1 MKPRSYD
8 RGVPLA
14 IVVTI
19 ALLLVPLAFVL
30 DGGEDEARPAP
41 AAAATAPVPRIA
53 EVVEEERGL
62 RFAEPPDVRRVTPAQ
77 ARAEAAATLDDDY
90 PPARREAE
98 AQVLAMLGLLPPGF
112 DLGEATLGNF
122 DEAIA
127 GYYDPRSGALRVI
140 EGAQTGGPVLYES
153 TVAHELTHALDDE
166 HFDLDEDVVAAGGD
180 AGLAYLALVEGSA
193 TAVMTRY
200 MDARF
205 SAEEALGASL
215 GSVLAGSGT
224 GTEGMPPYLVAK
236 MLFPYTGGE
245 RFVNRLLEIGG
256 GGWNVVD
263 TAMRFRPPASTEQ
276 VLHPE
281 KYVAVEQPDRVA
293 APSLRGWKVLE
304 RSTVGEWLTA
314 RLLAGAGGT
323 GASEA
328 AGGWGGD
335 AYALLGRGD
344 ERALGIHWRWD
355 SPRDARAFAR
365 ALRAWAEDGMPG
377 SEPAGRG
384 ARRGRDGVA
393 VVREDGDAVGFAI
406 APDRRT
412 ARALASPRGGAP
424 AH

>member
-1 MKPRSYD
+1 M
-8 RGVPLA
+8 PLA

-19 ALLLVPLAFVL
+19 ALLLVPLAFVQQGC
-30 DGGEDEARPAP
+30 DEDAQSAPP
-41 AAAATAPVPRIA
+41 AATAAPVPRIA
-53 EVVEEERGL
+53 ELVERERGM

-77 ARAEAAATLDDDY
+77 ARAEAAATLDEDY

-98 AQVLAMLGLLPPGF
+98 SQVLAMLGLLPPGF

-153 TVAHELTHALDDE
+153 TVAHELAHALDDE
-166 HFDLDEDVVAAGGD
+166 HFDLDEDAVAEGGD

-200 MDARF
+200 MAERF

-224 GTEGMPPYLVAK
+224 GTEGMPPFLVAQ

-245 RFVNRLLEIGG
+245 RFVNRLLELGG
-256 GGWNVVD
+256 GGWKVAD

-281 KYVAVEQPDRVA
+281 KYVAVEQPDEVA
-293 APSLRGWKVLE
+293 APSLPGWKALS
-304 RSTVGEWLTA
+304 RSTMGEWLTA

-323 GASEA
+323 RAGAA
-328 AGGWGGD
+328 AAGWGGD

-344 ERALGIHWRWD
+344 ERALGVRWRWD
-355 SPRDARAFAR
+355 SPRDAREFAR
-365 ALRAWAEDGMPG
+365 ALRAWAEDGMPE
-377 SEPAGRG
+377 SEPMGRD
-384 ARRGRDGVA
+384 AWRGRDGVA
-393 VVREDGDAVGFAI
+393 VVRDGRDEVALAI
-406 APDRRT
+406 APDLAT
-412 ARALASPRGGAP
+412 ARALAR
-424 AH
+424 

>member
-1 MKPRSYD
+1 
-8 RGVPLA
+8 LA

-19 ALLLVPLAFVL
+19 ALLLVPLAFVQQGC
-30 DGGEDEARPAP
+30 DEDAESAPP
-41 AAAATAPVPRIA
+41 AATAAPVPRIA
-53 EVVEEERGL
+53 ELVERERGM

-77 ARAEAAATLDDDY
+77 ARAEAAATLDEDY

-98 AQVLAMLGLLPPGF
+98 SHVLAMLGLLPPGF
-112 DLGEATLGNF
+112 DLEEATLGNF

-140 EGAQTGGPVLYES
+140 DGAQTGGPVLYES
-153 TVAHELTHALDDE
+153 TVAHELAHALDDE
-166 HFDLDEDVVAAGGD
+166 HFDLDEDAVAEGGD

-200 MDARF
+200 MAERF

-224 GTEGMPPYLVAK
+224 GTEGMPPFLVAQ

-245 RFVNRLLEIGG
+245 RFVNRLLELGG
-256 GGWNVVD
+256 GGWKVVD

-293 APSLRGWKVLE
+293 APSLPGWKALS
-304 RSTVGEWLTA
+304 RSTMGEWLTA

-323 GASEA
+323 GAA
-328 AGGWGGD
+328 AAAAGWGGD

-344 ERALGIHWRWD
+344 ERALGIRWRWD
-355 SPRDARAFAR
+355 TPRDAREFAR
-365 ALRAWAEDGMPG
+365 ALRAWAEDGMPE
-377 SEPAGRG
+377 SEPMGRD
-384 ARRGRDGVA
+384 AWRGRDGVA
-393 VVREDGDAVGFAI
+393 VVRAGRDEVALAI
-406 APDRRT
+406 APDAAT
-412 ARALASPRGGAP
+412 ARALAR
-424 AH
+424 

>member
-1 MKPRSYD
+1 
-8 RGVPLA
+8 LA

-41 AAAATAPVPRIA
+41 GAVAAAPVPRIA
-53 EVVEEERGL
+53 ELVEEERGL

-77 ARAEAAATLDDDY
+77 ARAEAAATLDEDY

-98 AQVLAMLGLLPPGF
+98 AQVLAMLGLLPQGF

-166 HFDLDEDVVAAGGD
+166 HFDLDEDAVAAGGD

-224 GTEGMPPYLVAK
+224 GTEGMPPFLVAQ

-245 RFVNRLLEIGG
+245 QFVNRLLEIGG
-256 GGWNVVD
+256 GGWKVVD
-263 TAMRFRPPASTEQ
+263 AAMRFRPPASTEQ

-281 KYVAVEQPDRVA
+281 KYIAVEQPDRVA

-323 GASEA
+323 DAPA
-328 AGGWGGD
+328 AAAGWGGD

-344 ERALGIHWRWD
+344 ERALGIRWRWD
-355 SPRDARAFAR
+355 SPRDAREFAS

-377 SEPAGRG
+377 SEPAGRD
-384 ARRGRDGVA
+384 AWRGRDGVA
-393 VVREDGDAVGFAI
+393 AVRADGDTVALAI
-406 APDRRT
+406 APDLAT
-412 ARALASPRGGAP
+412 ARTLARAP
-424 AH
+424 GD